1 MRAYVHVREPRPTA
15 EPAALRYALGRLPFP
30 IARSIRTTE
39 PSSTTLTAWR
49 TAPTDVPSTVRS
61 AGASLGPMTETPDE
75 DTARRDEDEGAARDS
90 LAGDIAREIDP
101 DVDDLADGGNGGTPD
116 T

>member
-1 MRAYVHVREPRPTA
+1 
-15 EPAALRYALGRLPFP
+15 
-30 IARSIRTTE
+30 
-39 PSSTTLTAWR
+39 
-49 TAPTDVPSTVRS
+49 
-61 AGASLGPMTETPDE
+61 MTETPDE

-101 DVDDLADGGNGGTPD
+101 DVDDPADGGNGGIPD

>member
-1 MRAYVHVREPRPTA
+1 MA
-15 EPAALRYALGRLPFP
+15 
-30 IARSIRTTE
+30 SQ
-39 PSSTTLTAWR
+39 STLTSWR

-61 AGASLGPMTETPDE
+61 AGASLGPMTENPDE
-75 DTARRDEDEGAARDS
+75 DTAGPEEDEGTARDS